1 MGNVMNITSVVTQ
14 VYEKSVVPAICFE
27 VKITYVKNRE
37 AIINLEGW
45 LESDD
50 GKILAQLVETSTR
63 QAGSIGTESLSAKD
77 SGFDQ
82 GYFTESVYDSTLV
95 AFLDRKTI
103 DYIERR
109 RAQNQKRD
117 IYFTLNLSI
126 TSILCNATVSHL
138 HELAPQ
144 NLGLRPAVVTTS
156 SGRQDQA
163 TLLGYAWDQGFRA
176 NRPNLWII
184 SGENNPIFLSL
195 NRQTLRKEGVRINA
209 VDWIHDYS
217 PKLELGEYF
226 IVEIP
231 KGKQVLKK
239 AWSYLEKAE
248 ECYRQWDTKG
258 AYANCREVRTV
269 LNDAVKE
276 HFKTD
281 PAIKKWNRA
290 IEKFEKLA
298 SLDLHGEDIKNEEP
312 KGEVGVGRPEV
323 EYLLIVTKALV
334 KYAEELLQEKPSAA

>member
-1 MGNVMNITSVVTQ
+1 MNITSVVTQ

-37 AIINLEGW
+37 VIIDLQGW

-50 GKILAQLVETSTR
+50 GKTLARVIETSTR

-77 SGFDQ
+77 SCFDYS
-82 GYFTESVYDSTLV
+82 YFTEAVYDSTLV

-117 IYFTLNLSI
+117 IYFTLNLNV
-126 TSILCNATVSHL
+126 TSVLSNATVSHL
-138 HELAPQ
+138 FELEPQ
-144 NLGLRPAVVTTS
+144 SLGLRPPMVSIS
-156 SGRQDQA
+156 SGRQEQVRP
-163 TLLGYAWDQGFRA
+163 LGYAWDQGFRGS
-176 NRPNLWII
+176 RQNLWVI
-184 SGENNPIFLSL
+184 SGENSPIFLSL

-276 HFKTD
+276 HFKED

-290 IEKFEKLA
+290 IDKFEKLA

-312 KGEVGVGRPEV
+312 KGEVSVGRPEV

-334 KYAEELLQEKPSAA
+334 KYAEELLQEKC